1 MDTGGQLFLHPIY
14 GTGNSCSISEWCEH
28 RWQPFFPTGRTGFQ
42 YPDAVSRWQY
52 HIRTLP
58 VCINNISCR
67 RICHI
72 LIVPQGDGRSC
83 PSVFFTVLAAAFQKG
98 YVQMRKDGTLCHC
111 CQFHSLYNTVVLLWN
126 GWHDRWGKISFG
138 RKTSIPEIAENCI
151 MAMEDI
157 SCHTVNV
164 GFPHFLNCLFSRTS
178 LFIRMIHFC
187 SHQRYLY
194 VNTSF
199 LVLILIIIISQHWF
213 LDCQPWPISLFL
225 QGIMRLQSFRQKGK

>member
-1 MDTGGQLFLHPIY
+1 
-14 GTGNSCSISEWCEH
+14 
-28 RWQPFFPTGRTGFQ
+28 
-42 YPDAVSRWQY
+42 
-52 HIRTLP
+52 
-58 VCINNISCR
+58 
-67 RICHI
+67 
-72 LIVPQGDGRSC
+72 
-83 PSVFFTVLAAAFQKG
+83 
-98 YVQMRKDGTLCHC
+98 MRKDGTLCHC

-225 QGIMRLQSFRQKGK
+225 QGIMRLQSFRQKEEFFCRIRFPDGCICPYIRVFRHFQMLPLLSEWHNWNG